1 MYSATAI
8 LNIKWK
14 STSHDPRKHL
24 FINDSPLNKWLHAQ
38 LRNQRSYHGG
48 LKVEL
53 GSGMAFWWRKLLG
66 AKMDESR
73 P

>member
-1 MYSATAI
+1 ME
-8 LNIKWK
+8 

-24 FINDSPLNKWLHAQ
+24 LINDGSLNKWLHAQ

-48 LKVEL
+48 LKIEL
-53 GSGMAFWWRKLLG
+53 GSGMAFWWQKTFG
-66 AKMDESR
+66 NDISEGW